1 MAGRHDFNK
10 LRARMTP
17 ERQERNKKAAKK
29 ELRHILLSELRRL
42 AGMTQ
47 VQLAAAMGVT
57 QPTVSMLESQDDIR
71 LSTLERIVEALGGK
85 LEVIADLPGERV
97 TLSQFTRQ

>member
-1 MAGRHDFNK
+1 MAGRHDFNE

-17 ERQERNKKAAKK
+17 ERRKRNKEAARK

-47 VQLAAAMGVT
+47 VQLAASMGVT

-85 LEVIADLPGERV
+85 LEVMGARHESGWISCG
-97 TLSQFTRQ
+97 